1 MADEIIVRYKA
12 VPDGFTEVNQA
23 VNAVTNETKEL
34 QNQIKATF
42 AEKSIDE
49 ATRALYE
56 QGDVMGALITKYG
69 DATKANKA
77 LQNELKTMA
86 ALGQQNTKEYK
97 ELAKAAAEMEDALGD
112 TRNEVKRLASDT
124 RLLDNVA
131 QAGSGMAAA
140 FSVAAG
146 LSAAL
151 GSENENLQ
159 KTLAKVEGA
168 MATLQG
174 VQELANIATENGG
187 IATVAYGAALK
198 GVEAISKTFGISMQ
212 ASWALATGGLSLLVA
227 GVVALIAY
235 MGDAEKE
242 TVQLTEAQRENLI
255 ELEKLHLQYLLTS
268 GAIDEYTFKT
278 KNLRIETD
286 KSLEDIRRTTQTKL
300 KEVNDSWLYWLAE
313 NTGFS
318 AIIYGE
324 RQQKL
329 NKIVEDGRQQE
340 EQINK
345 EANAR
350 QAIIDAEEAK
360 RAEKAL
366 REKLENERRLR
377 AEYAIKEMEFEKQ
390 NQLFIE
396 NELGISAQ
404 KGLEKLKESFDAN
417 KIEEPLITDGTVDAT
432 AVNAERMADLMAI
445 NLQLSVKNY
454 EDAQKQQALTL
465 ASFLQSA
472 QQLSNGIAGII
483 SQSAAISTQ
492 RVQEE
497 SSRQLEILNAQYE
510 IDIAKAGNNAKKREQ
525 IDKRYA
531 AEKKKMDKE
540 LAISQAKINRDQAI
554 ANKALALANV
564 AINIAEAVS
573 KYAGQGPAGYIQMAL
588 AIGLGAAQTAII
600 AATPIPEIPKF
611 EKGGAVPL
619 VGGRIDDGHLV
630 GRSHS
635 DGGILINAQ
644 GGEYIWDIPTVK
656 KHGDIIRAA
665 HENSLDD
672 LIFHKYVAP
681 MVSNLESLSA
691 AAYDDALLRNEV
703 RKTRE
708 NDNKNA
714 KMIVSGIATAI
725 SDNIYFSQRYR

>member
-77 LQNELKTMA
+77 LQKELKTMA

-131 QAGSGMAAA
+131 QAGRGMAAA

-159 KTLAKVEGA
+159 KTLAKVQGA

-174 VQELANIATENGG
+174 VQELANIATEKGG

-212 ASWALATGGLSLLVA
+212 ASWALATGGLSILVV
-227 GVVALIAY
+227 GVIALIDYLKTASSES
-235 MGDAEKE
+235 DRLAQKEKDRQKQFGAAFSE
-242 TVQLTEAQRENLI
+242 QLNAIDMLDKAHENEAKKAKLRGQDEVK
-255 ELEKLHLQYLLTS
+255 LEKRYLLERLSLITQLQQEVKYNRETN
-268 GAIDEYTFKT
+268 AIDEKT
-278 KNLRIETD
+278 YKELSTRLETERLDTLLNLRKDHSKKVKAIREEEMKLDNLAAFTLPEQTKD
-286 KSLEDIRRTTQTKL
+286 LVVTEVKSLQGEMQAELDKL
-300 KEVNDSWLYWLAE
+300 PPLTVKFETPLGDELQQQAALMELQSFLGKYMAA
-313 NTGFS
+313 F
-318 AIIYGE
+318 
-324 RQQKL
+324 RQ
-329 NKIVEDGRQQE
+329 
-340 EQINK
+340 
-345 EANAR
+345 
-350 QAIIDAEEAK
+350 
-360 RAEKAL
+360 
-366 REKLENERRLR
+366 
-377 AEYAIKEMEFEKQ
+377 
-390 NQLFIE
+390 
-396 NELGISAQ
+396 
-404 KGLEKLKESFDAN
+404 
-417 KIEEPLITDGTVDAT
+417 TVD
-432 AVNAERMADLMAI
+432 
-445 NLQLSVKNY
+445 S
-454 EDAQKQQALTL
+454 
-465 ASFLQSA
+465 
-472 QQLSNGIAGII
+472 I
-483 SQSAAISTQ
+483 SQIVSQASAVRTQRLQDESTQ
-492 RVQEE
+492 
-497 SSRQLEILNAQYE
+497 QLEILNAQYE
-510 IDIAKAGNNAKKREQ
+510 IDISKAGNNAKKREQ

-630 GRSHS
+630 GRSHR

>member
-77 LQNELKTMA
+77 LQKELKTMA

-131 QAGSGMAAA
+131 QAGRGMAAA

-159 KTLAKVEGA
+159 KTLAKVQGA

-174 VQELANIATENGG
+174 VQELANIATEKGG

-212 ASWALATGGLSLLVA
+212 ASWALATGGLSILVV
-227 GVVALIAY
+227 GVIALIDYLKTASSESDRLAQKEKDRQKQFGTAFSEQLKAID
-235 MGDAEKE
+235 MLDKAHENDAKKAKLRGQDEVK
-242 TVQLTEAQRENLI
+242 
-255 ELEKLHLQYLLTS
+255 LEKRYLLERLSLITQLQKEVKYNRETN
-268 GAIDEYTFKT
+268 AIDEKT
-278 KNLRIETD
+278 YKELSTRLETERLDTLLNLRKD
-286 KSLEDIRRTTQTKL
+286 NNKKKKDLTK
-300 KEVNDSWLYWLAE
+300 
-313 NTGFS
+313 
-318 AIIYGE
+318 
-324 RQQKL
+324 
-329 NKIVEDGRQQE
+329 E
-340 EQINK
+340 E
-345 EANAR
+345 
-350 QAIIDAEEAK
+350 
-360 RAEKAL
+360 
-366 REKLENERRLR
+366 LENERRLR

-432 AVNAERMADLMAI
+432 AVNAERMADLIAI

-454 EDAQKQQALTL
+454 KNAQKQQAVTL
-465 ASFLQSA
+465 DSFLQSA

-483 SQSAAISTQ
+483 SESAAISTQ

-531 AEKKKMDKE
+531 AEKKKMDRE

-630 GRSHS
+630 GRSHRE
-635 DGGILINAQ
+635 GGILINAQ